1 MREPGAVCARDGRG
15 TATIC
20 HLVANVVPTAY
31 ITHPSFLLHDMGPYH
46 PECPDRLHAIGD
58 RLISAGLDVYLR
70 HYSAPAATGAQIA
83 RVHAREYIATIEA
96 ESPSSGL
103 HFLDP
108 DTAMNAHS
116 LTAARHAAGAVVL
129 ATDLVMRN
137 ECRSAFCA
145 VRPPGHHAERSRAM
159 GFCLFNN
166 VAVGAAH
173 ALAAHGIKRAAV
185 VDFDVHHGNGTEDIF
200 TDDSRVLMVSTFQH
214 PLYPYSGVNPLGPNM
229 VNVPLAPGSGS
240 EEFREAV
247 RERWLPALE
256 AHAPEILY
264 VSAGF
269 DAHRE
274 DPLAGL
280 KLTEA
285 DYAWVTRELVAV
297 AGRHAKG
304 RIVSTLEGGYSLS
317 ALGRSVAEHVRE
329 LLVAE

>member
-1 MREPGAVCARDGRG
+1 MREPVGVRARTGGG
-15 TATIC
+15 TAIIF
-20 HLVANVVPTAY
+20 HFVANVVPTAY

-58 RLISAGLDVYLR
+58 RLISAGLDIYLR

-83 RVHAREYIATIEA
+83 RVHGRDYIATIEA

-173 ALAAHGIKRAAV
+173 ALATHGIKRAAI

-200 TDDSRVLMVSTFQH
+200 SRDSRVLMVSTFQH
-214 PLYPYSGVNPLGPNM
+214 PLYPYSGLDNASANM
-229 VNVPLAPGSGS
+229 VNIPLAAGAGSS
-240 EEFREAV
+240 EFRDAV
-247 RERWLPALE
+247 REHWLPALE
-256 AHAPEILY
+256 RHRPEIIY

-285 DYAWVTRELVAV
+285 DYAWVTRELMAV
-297 AGRHAKG
+297 AAKHAHG
-304 RIVSTLEGGYSLS
+304 RIVSTLEGGYGLS
-317 ALGRSVAEHVRE
+317 ALGRSVAEHIRE
-329 LLVAE
+329 LVAT